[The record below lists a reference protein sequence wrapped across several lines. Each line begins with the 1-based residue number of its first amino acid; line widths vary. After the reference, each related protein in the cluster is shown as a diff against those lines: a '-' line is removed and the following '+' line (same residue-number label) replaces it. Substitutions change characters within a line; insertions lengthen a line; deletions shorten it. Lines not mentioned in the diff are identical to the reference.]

1 MADVT
6 ITAANVLAGADAEIE
21 HGIAGAT
28 ETAGQAVYRD
38 DTDRKYKLGD
48 NNGAAALR
56 KVRGITLNGGANGQ
70 PMAILKRGDITIG
83 GTLVA
88 GSIYCLSAAP
98 GAICPQADVASG
110 SDVVV
115 IGVAKSTSVLHVD
128 IQQPGVTLA

>member
-38 DTDRKYKLGD
+38 DADRKYKLGD

-56 KVRGITLNGGANGQ
+56 NVRGLTLNGGANGQ

-83 GTLVA
+83 GTLVP
-88 GSIYCLSAAP
+88 GTTYCLSATP
-98 GAICPQADVASG
+98 GGICPQADVASG

-115 IGVAKSTSVLHVD
+115 IGVAESTSVLHVD
-128 IQQPGVTLA
+128 IQHSGVTLA